1 MELRT
6 IWISMDTMCHRSVK
20 KRTPSSRLSKN
31 WRKFLEK
38 KYKLSIRDFDYIV
51 YNRLPLGPKKFI
63 FMKKCYEYLINLYR
77 FFPNSTKVGDMVRI
91 TVGKLEIHGLVEL
104 VHKSFLRIL
113 EFVRDFWSD
122 CSGSDC
128 NVTDWPYREVDFIE
142 KVKNDADHLNQ
153 ARRLDKKFL
162 KKPISTEF
170 STNWNYEIFTFKH
183 ISNGVSEKEIETQIY
198 YDDSLWTPVKRIP
211 LPKKLVRFE
220 VCKIWIYM
228 KNRFEITSVIK
239 V

>member
-1 MELRT
+1 
-6 IWISMDTMCHRSVK
+6 
-20 KRTPSSRLSKN
+20 
-31 WRKFLEK
+31 
-38 KYKLSIRDFDYIV
+38 
-51 YNRLPLGPKKFI
+51 
-63 FMKKCYEYLINLYR
+63 
-77 FFPNSTKVGDMVRI
+77 MVRI

-113 EFVRDFWSD
+113 EFVRDFWSE

-170 STNWNYEIFTFKH
+170 STNWDYEIFTFKH

-220 VCKIWIYM
+220 VCKI
-228 KNRFEITSVIK
+228 
-239 V
+239 